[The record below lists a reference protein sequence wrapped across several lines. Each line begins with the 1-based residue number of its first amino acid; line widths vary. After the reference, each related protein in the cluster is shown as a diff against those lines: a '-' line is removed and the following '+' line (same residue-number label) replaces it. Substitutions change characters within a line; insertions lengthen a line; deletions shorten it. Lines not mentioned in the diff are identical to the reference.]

1 MEDQASPDRPR
12 RTTQPLEEQAWAEM
26 AQASRD
32 SSGKKQIPRVA
43 ITNLEEPAIG
53 LLQTAFA
60 KYGIDT
66 VVIDSEDGQF
76 LRDQKFEGCA
86 LKLGSSAASILETAR
101 SSELNR
107 HMVVYGVSSNAVMI
121 LRMLKYGIN
130 AILDHPINEKTLEEV
145 IKATQTVVK
154 GEVRRF
160 IRVPLFTLISVKVE
174 GDVTTAQ
181 SRQISATGMAM
192 VPSKPLAKGQ
202 KVTLSFT
209 LPNTQFVNTDA
220 IVCWLSEREK
230 MIGVRFDPP
239 ENCIELIRPWIEENL
254 ALS

>member
-1 MEDQASPDRPR
+1 MSDQAPSDKVK
-12 RTTQPLEEQAWAEM
+12 RTTQPLEDQAWAEI

-32 SSGKKQIPRVA
+32 ATGVKQKPRVA
-43 ITNLEEPAIG
+43 ITNLEEPAIS
-53 LLQTAFA
+53 LLQAAFNQ
-60 KYGIDT
+60 YGIDT
-66 VVIDSEDGQF
+66 VVINSEDGQF

-86 LKLGSSAASILETAR
+86 LKLSSSAATILETAR

-107 HMVVYGVSSNAVMI
+107 HMVVYGISSNAVMI
-121 LRMLKYGIN
+121 LRLLKYGIN
-130 AILDHPINEKTLEEV
+130 AILDHPINEKTLDEV
-145 IKATQTVVK
+145 IKATHTVVK
-154 GEVRRF
+154 GEIRRF

-192 VPSKPLAKGQ
+192 VPNKPLAKGQ

-230 MIGVRFDPP
+230 MVGVRFDPP